1 MTAWKLKN
9 ITDSYTETNEFR
21 FNNYV
26 VTPHVMDI
34 IGCVEG
40 KSLLDI
46 GCGFG
51 RYLDIFSK
59 DSPLKL
65 VGCDISPHQ
74 IELCKKNNKNK
85 EIDYYVLDIL
95 EPNSPTILGQ
105 NKYDIIYSIFLVLY
119 METLD
124 KLKIFFENCYKC
136 LKKDG
141 KLLTCTLDIPSAL
154 MYPEV
159 FDVLGLPTTPLT
171 EDGKYVDGCPVE
183 IKITE
188 ECVVTSYYRGFNTLK
203 EIMKTIGFK
212 NVKRRDLTLDHIALQ
227 AFSKQEL
234 DIIKK
239 SNILFLIEADK

>member
-9 ITDSYTETNEFR
+9 ITDSYTETDEFR

-34 IGCVEG
+34 IGSVKD

-51 RYLDIFSK
+51 RYLEIFSK
-59 DSPLKL
+59 KNPLEL

-74 IELCKKNNKNK
+74 IELCKKNIKNNNVH
-85 EIDYYVLDIL
+85 YHVLDFL
-95 EPNSPTILGQ
+95 EPNSPIILGQ
-105 NKYDIIYSIFLVLY
+105 NKYDVVYNIFLILY
-119 METLD
+119 LDTLD
-124 KLKIFFENCYKC
+124 RLQLFFENCYKC

-154 MYPEV
+154 SYPEV

-171 EDGKYVDGCPVE
+171 EDGKHVDGCPVE
-183 IKITE
+183 IKITDD
-188 ECVVTSYYRGFNTLK
+188 CVVISYYRGFNTLK
-203 EIMKTIGFK
+203 QLMETAGFK
-212 NVKRRDLTLDHIALQ
+212 NIRRSDIVLDEIALQ
-227 AFSKQEL
+227 AFSKKEL

>member
-21 FNNYV
+21 FNNYI

-34 IGCVEG
+34 IGSVKG

-51 RYLDIFSK
+51 RYLEIFSK
-59 DSPLKL
+59 NSPLEL
-65 VGCDISPHQ
+65 VGCDISHHQ
-74 IELCKKNNKNK
+74 IELCKKTIKNKN
-85 EIDYYVLDIL
+85 IDYYVLDFL
-95 EPNSPTILGQ
+95 EPNSPVILGQ
-105 NKYDIIYSIFLVLY
+105 NKYDIVYSVFLILY

-124 KLKIFFENCYKC
+124 KLHLFFENCYKC

-141 KLLTCTLDIPSAL
+141 KLLICTLDIPSAL
-154 MYPEV
+154 SYPEV

-171 EDGKYVDGCPVE
+171 DDGKYVDGCPVE

-188 ECVVTSYYRGFNTLK
+188 DCVVTSYYRDFNILK
-203 EIMKTIGFK
+203 KLMETVGFK
-212 NVKRRDLTLDHIALQ
+212 NVKRADIVLDDIALQ
-227 AFSKQEL
+227 AFSKNEL